1 MFNNEKQIKDN
12 MFTRLYQ
19 SFFWRFFSSYIIL
32 FLIPFCTILF
42 TYNYAAHSIEKSILR
57 SNSNI
62 LYQFFSNVDAVF
74 SEMSMIGKTLT
85 NSSTVQQ
92 FAFRSGT
99 DMAVPSVEAYY
110 LNEAVNSFK
119 QKEFENIYVYFPEF
133 SRIYNGKNGLSME
146 DFYQTYYKDV
156 TSEEEFEEFLSDSI
170 VNYKTEIRS
179 LNHEVLNPLLGIVF
193 SQPASRSFHGAPG
206 ITAVI
211 TLSQDTLHQL
221 FADSSVHSD
230 GILMVFDGN
239 NRLLASSHPMASDI
253 LSVYD
258 GEKEVYYGT
267 YEEQKYVLQF
277 FPSQVSDCMYAS
289 AIPVNIF
296 WEQLNDL
303 RLTSLICI
311 LLCVMLSC
319 FLAWK
324 MTKVNYSPITGML
337 YTITESTGTV
347 YDSTENEMNFI
358 SDVLTSSLN
367 EITTLTRKIELQE
380 DTLRNNF
387 LMHAMLGNIFD
398 DTSDVDKDIFLEH
411 HITLRSD
418 MFSIIYMYAEAVDE
432 KKLGDVKEKQNQQ
445 ILQFIITNVAQELCA
460 QAHQGFLVPVAQN
473 TYACIINISGES
485 QEERRTG
492 DMQSVAEDCSAFLE
506 EHFGIIIT
514 SSLSGIHSNL
524 PGIHKS
530 YEEAKEA
537 FAYRFLYG
545 KGSTILYSDIREK
558 YFNFTGMED
567 NKAEYQLLSFIKDS
581 GCTESG
587 EQILEEIQ
595 RQSGIGVQSSLE
607 SISCYRYDLLIQF
620 SRIIHQLGASLLP
633 ESSSLHEKVTDAET
647 FSEMKSC
654 FVNTLKAL
662 RQFYQDSQ
670 KTCTL
675 CDQVEVYLQDNFQNP
690 ELSNIMLG
698 EIFHISHSYLSRMFK
713 MQKNISIAD
722 LLYKL
727 RIDHAKK
734 KLETT
739 SETLESIAV
748 TSGFLSSSTFIKVFK
763 KSEGIT
769 PGAYRKLKQ
778 Q

>member
-1 MFNNEKQIKDN
+1 MITEGKKIKDTI
-12 MFTRLYQ
+12 FSRLHR
-19 SFFWRFFSSYIIL
+19 SFFWRFFTSYIIL

-92 FAFRSGT
+92 FAFRTGS
-99 DMAVPSVEAYY
+99 DMEAPSVDAYY

-119 QKEFENIYVYFPEF
+119 QKEFENICIYFPEF
-133 SRIYNGKNGLSME
+133 SRIYNGRNGLELE
-146 DFYQTYYKDV
+146 DYYQTYYKDV
-156 TSEEEFEEFLSDSI
+156 TSEEGFRDFLSDSI

-179 LNHEVLNPLLGIVF
+179 VNNDVLNPLLGVVF

-239 NRLLASSHPMASDI
+239 NRLLASSHPMSSDI

-258 GEKEVYYGT
+258 GGQEVYYGT

-277 FPSQVSDCMYAS
+277 FPSQVSECMYAS

-303 RLTSLICI
+303 RLTALISVF
-311 LLCVMLSC
+311 LCVLLSC

-337 YTITESTGTV
+337 YTISETTGTV

-367 EITTLTRKIELQE
+367 EITTLTKKIELQE

-387 LMHAMLGNIFD
+387 LMHAMLGNILD
-398 DTSDVDKDIFLEH
+398 DAPDIDKDIFLQH
-411 HITLRSD
+411 HITLHSD
-418 MFSIIYMYAEAVDE
+418 MFGIIYMYVEAVDE
-432 KKLGDVKEKQNQQ
+432 GKLGNVKEKENQR

-460 QAHQGFLVPVAQN
+460 RAHQGFLVPVAQN
-473 TYACIINISGES
+473 TYACIINFSPES
-485 QEERRTG
+485 EGGSRTR
-492 DMQSVAEDCSAFLE
+492 DMQSITGSCSAFLK
-506 EHFGIIIT
+506 EHFGICIT
-514 SSLSGIHSNL
+514 ACLSGIHSNL

-530 YEEAKEA
+530 YEEAQEA
-537 FAYRFLYG
+537 FTYRFLYG
-545 KGSTILYSDIREK
+545 RGSTILYSDIRRK
-558 YFNFTGMED
+558 CFNFTGMED

-581 GCTESG
+581 GCSHSG
-587 EQILEEIQ
+587 EEIIEEIQ
-595 RQSGIGVQSSLE
+595 KKSGIGSESSLE
-607 SISCYRYDLLIQF
+607 SISCYRYDLLIRF
-620 SRIIHQLGASLLP
+620 SRISHQLGAMLLP
-633 ESSSLHEKVTDAET
+633 ESSSLHTKVIAAET
-647 FSEMKSC
+647 FSEMRAC

-675 CDQVEVYLQDNFQNP
+675 CDQVEAYLQGHFQNP

-734 KLETT
+734 MLETT
-739 SETLESIAV
+739 GDTLEAIAV